1 MMSVKINHND
11 ISSLQILRISQGEKT
26 KDVMSLWDKIK
37 DWFQSNKREKAL
49 KTVENIVYQDLFDDK
64 NHFKM
69 LYHVLMLKTM
79 ASDAYKERI
88 KIDINDNDKNITIS
102 IDNYNISIT
111 DIDNEQLNKMST
123 IINAFNRHSSIFSNE
138 IALKCLYEKLDKNEL
153 NDQIFAELYIEL
165 DNKIRSG
172 EIDLKL
178 NKSNFNQVNF
188 SAIRQLVSKAIEN
201 DNTNLDTE
209 NDNANLEN
217 DNINLENDNINLE
230 NDNINLEND
239 NVNLENDNINLEN
252 DNVNLENDNIN
263 LENDNVNLENDNVN
277 LENDNVNLENDNVNL
292 ENDNVNL
299 ENDNINLENDNINLE
314 NDNANL
320 NIKKALIKDINR
332 NTYIINGE
340 EIKSKDQDE
349 AMKEFETLTKDI
361 SEENK
366 KAIYY
371 LLNQEGITLI
381 KSYNDSF
388 DYYTLT
394 TSFSMSNV
402 VKQEQIYSI
411 KTLSDDLI
419 ELKIKF
425 FKKSSDKINLAIP
438 LAQPFESKLYNFIYD
453 MVAINNNIEITY
465 DKILNEKM
473 KEIIK
478 QLNNKKPRLGELFSH
493 LLSRNKIIKEDSV
506 DITLKLNK
514 GQLVSL
520 GGECSYN
527 FY

>member
-1 MMSVKINHND
+1 MSVKINHND
-11 ISSLQILRISQGEKT
+11 ISNSQILRISQGEKT

-49 KTVENIVYQDLFDDK
+49 KTVENIVCQDLFDDK

-88 KIDINDNDKNITIS
+88 KINTNDNDKNITIS

-123 IINAFNRHSSIFSNE
+123 IINAFNRHSLIFSNE

-217 DNINLENDNINLE
+217 DNINLENDNANLE
-230 NDNINLEND
+230 NDNANLEND
-239 NVNLENDNINLEN
+239 NANLENDNANLEN
-252 DNVNLENDNIN
+252 DNANLENDNAN
-263 LENDNVNLENDNVN
+263 LENDNANLENDNA
-277 LENDNVNLENDNVNL
+277 
-292 ENDNVNL
+292 
-299 ENDNINLENDNINLE
+299 NLE

-394 TSFSMSNV
+394 TSFSSNDV

-425 FKKSSDKINLAIP
+425 FKKSSDKINLDIP

-473 KEIIK
+473 NEIIK

>member
-49 KTVENIVYQDLFDDK
+49 KIVENIVVEEKFDDK
-64 NHFKM
+64 NNFKM

-79 ASDAYKERI
+79 ASDAYKE
-88 KIDINDNDKNITIS
+88 NITINIKDNLS
-102 IDNYNISIT
+102 NPNNKDITILIDNYNIFIK
-111 DIDNEQLNKMST
+111 DIDNEQINKMST
-123 IINAFNRHSSIFSNE
+123 MINIFNRHSSIFSNE

-153 NDQIFAELYIEL
+153 NDQLFAELYIEL

-172 EIDLKL
+172 EIDIKL

-188 SAIRQLVSKAIEN
+188 SAIELLVSKAIEN
-201 DNTNLDTE
+201 SDISLDTE
-209 NDNANLEN
+209 NSDISLDTENSDISLDTENSDISLDTENSNISLET
-217 DNINLENDNINLE
+217 ENG
-230 NDNINLEND
+230 
-239 NVNLENDNINLEN
+239 
-252 DNVNLENDNIN
+252 
-263 LENDNVNLENDNVN
+263 
-277 LENDNVNLENDNVNL
+277 
-292 ENDNVNL
+292 
-299 ENDNINLENDNINLE
+299 
-314 NDNANL
+314 NANL
-320 NIKKALIKDINR
+320 NIKKALMKDINR

-340 EIKSKDQDE
+340 EIKSKNQNE
-349 AMKEFETLTKDI
+349 AMKEFETLIKDI
-361 SEENK
+361 SEKNK

-381 KSYNDSF
+381 KSYNNAF

-394 TSFSMSNV
+394 TSFSSNDV

-411 KTLSDDLI
+411 KTLSNDLI
-419 ELKIKF
+419 ELKINF
-425 FKKSSDKINLAIP
+425 FKKSSDKINRDIP

-453 MVAINNNIEITY
+453 MVAINNNIERTD
-465 DKILNEKM
+465 DKSLNEKM
-473 KEIIK
+473 NEIKK
-478 QLNNKKPRLGELFSH
+478 QLNNKEPRLGEQFFD
-493 LLSRNKIIKEDSV
+493 LLARNKIIKEDSV
-506 DITLKLNK
+506 DITLRLNN

-520 GGECSYN
+520 GGECSYK

>member
-11 ISSLQILRISQGEKT
+11 ISNSQILRISQGEKT

-49 KTVENIVYQDLFDDK
+49 KTVENIVCQDLFDDK

-88 KIDINDNDKNITIS
+88 KINTNDNDKNITIS

-123 IINAFNRHSSIFSNE
+123 IINAFNRHSLIFSNE

-217 DNINLENDNINLE
+217 DNANLENDNA
-230 NDNINLEND
+230 
-239 NVNLENDNINLEN
+239 
-252 DNVNLENDNIN
+252 
-263 LENDNVNLENDNVN
+263 
-277 LENDNVNLENDNVNL
+277 
-292 ENDNVNL
+292 
-299 ENDNINLENDNINLE
+299 NLE

-349 AMKEFETLTKDI
+349 AMEEFETLTKDI

-394 TSFSMSNV
+394 TSFSSNDV

-425 FKKSSDKINLAIP
+425 FKKSSDKINLDIP

-473 KEIIK
+473 NEIIK

>member
-49 KTVENIVYQDLFDDK
+49 KIVENIVYQDLFDDK

-88 KIDINDNDKNITIS
+88 KIDINDKNITIS

-201 DNTNLDTE
+201 DNTNLE
-209 NDNANLEN
+209 NDNT
-217 DNINLENDNINLE
+217 
-230 NDNINLEND
+230 
-239 NVNLENDNINLEN
+239 
-252 DNVNLENDNIN
+252 
-263 LENDNVNLENDNVN
+263 
-277 LENDNVNLENDNVNL
+277 
-292 ENDNVNL
+292 
-299 ENDNINLENDNINLE
+299 
-314 NDNANL
+314 NL

-332 NTYIINGE
+332 NTYIFNGK

-361 SEENK
+361 SEKNK

-371 LLNQEGITLI
+371 LLNQEGINLI

-388 DYYTLT
+388 D
-394 TSFSMSNV
+394 
-402 VKQEQIYSI
+402 
-411 KTLSDDLI
+411 
-419 ELKIKF
+419 
-425 FKKSSDKINLAIP
+425 
-438 LAQPFESKLYNFIYD
+438 
-453 MVAINNNIEITY
+453 
-465 DKILNEKM
+465 
-473 KEIIK
+473 
-478 QLNNKKPRLGELFSH
+478 
-493 LLSRNKIIKEDSV
+493 
-506 DITLKLNK
+506 
-514 GQLVSL
+514 
-520 GGECSYN
+520 
-527 FY
+527 

>member
-1 MMSVKINHND
+1 MMNVKINHND
-11 ISSLQILRISQGEKT
+11 ISNSQILRISQGEKT

-49 KTVENIVYQDLFDDK
+49 KIVENIVVEEKFDDK
-64 NHFKM
+64 NNFKM

-88 KIDINDNDKNITIS
+88 KININDKNITIS

-123 IINAFNRHSSIFSNE
+123 IINIFNRHPSIFSNE

-153 NDQIFAELYIEL
+153 NDQLFAELYIEL

-178 NKSNFNQVNF
+178 NKSNFNQVDF
-188 SAIRQLVSKAIEN
+188 SAISQLVSKAIEM
-201 DNTNLDTE
+201 DNTNLK
-209 NDNANLEN
+209 
-217 DNINLENDNINLE
+217 
-230 NDNINLEND
+230 
-239 NVNLENDNINLEN
+239 NV
-252 DNVNLENDNIN
+252 
-263 LENDNVNLENDNVN
+263 
-277 LENDNVNLENDNVNL
+277 
-292 ENDNVNL
+292 
-299 ENDNINLENDNINLE
+299 
-314 NDNANL
+314 
-320 NIKKALIKDINR
+320 LIKDINR
-332 NTYIINGE
+332 NTYIFNGK
-340 EIKSKDQDE
+340 EIKSKDQNE
-349 AMKEFETLTKDI
+349 AMEEFETLTKDI

-381 KSYNDSF
+381 KSYNDAY

-394 TSFSMSNV
+394 TSFSSNDV

-411 KTLSDDLI
+411 KTLSDNLI
-419 ELKIKF
+419 EVKINF
-425 FKKSSDKINLAIP
+425 FKKSGDKINQNIP

-453 MVAINNNIEITY
+453 MVAINNNIERTD
-465 DKILNEKM
+465 DKSLNEKM
-473 KEIIK
+473 NEIKK
-478 QLNNKKPRLGELFSH
+478 QLNNKESRLGELFFN
-493 LLSRNKIIKEDSV
+493 LLDRYKIIKEDSV

-520 GGECSYN
+520 GGECSYK

>member
-1 MMSVKINHND
+1 MMNVKINHND

-49 KTVENIVYQDLFDDK
+49 KIVENIVVEEKFDDK
-64 NHFKM
+64 NNFKM

-88 KIDINDNDKNITIS
+88 KINTNDNDKNITIS

-123 IINAFNRHSSIFSNE
+123 IINAFNRHSLIFSNE

-217 DNINLENDNINLE
+217 DNANLENDNANLE
-230 NDNINLEND
+230 NDNANLEND
-239 NVNLENDNINLEN
+239 NANLENDNANLEN
-252 DNVNLENDNIN
+252 DNA
-263 LENDNVNLENDNVN
+263 
-277 LENDNVNLENDNVNL
+277 
-292 ENDNVNL
+292 
-299 ENDNINLENDNINLE
+299 NLE

-332 NTYIINGE
+332 NTYIFNGK

-349 AMKEFETLTKDI
+349 AMEEFETLTKDI
-361 SEENK
+361 SEKNK

-425 FKKSSDKINLAIP
+425 FKKSSDKINLDIP

-473 KEIIK
+473 NEIIK

>member
-49 KTVENIVYQDLFDDK
+49 KIVENIVYQDLFDDK

-239 NVNLENDNINLEN
+239 NINLEN
-252 DNVNLENDNIN
+252 DNTNLENDNT
-263 LENDNVNLENDNVN
+263 
-277 LENDNVNLENDNVNL
+277 
-292 ENDNVNL
+292 
-299 ENDNINLENDNINLE
+299 
-314 NDNANL
+314 NL

-332 NTYIINGE
+332 NTYIFNGK

-361 SEENK
+361 SEKNK

-394 TSFSMSNV
+394 TSFSSNDV

-425 FKKSSDKINLAIP
+425 FKKSSDKINLDIP

-473 KEIIK
+473 NEIIK

>member
-49 KTVENIVYQDLFDDK
+49 KIVENIVYQDLFDDK

-88 KIDINDNDKNITIS
+88 KIDINDKNITIS

-201 DNTNLDTE
+201 DNTNLE
-209 NDNANLEN
+209 NDNT
-217 DNINLENDNINLE
+217 
-230 NDNINLEND
+230 
-239 NVNLENDNINLEN
+239 
-252 DNVNLENDNIN
+252 
-263 LENDNVNLENDNVN
+263 
-277 LENDNVNLENDNVNL
+277 
-292 ENDNVNL
+292 
-299 ENDNINLENDNINLE
+299 
-314 NDNANL
+314 NL
-320 NIKKALIKDINR
+320 NIKKALIKDINK
-332 NTYIINGE
+332 NTYIFNGK

-361 SEENK
+361 SEKNK

-425 FKKSSDKINLAIP
+425 FKKSSDKINLDIP

>member
-11 ISSLQILRISQGEKT
+11 ISNSQILRISQGEKT

-111 DIDNEQLNKMST
+111 DIDNEKLNKMST

-201 DNTNLDTE
+201 NNTNLDTE

-217 DNINLENDNINLE
+217 DNINLESDNT
-230 NDNINLEND
+230 
-239 NVNLENDNINLEN
+239 
-252 DNVNLENDNIN
+252 
-263 LENDNVNLENDNVN
+263 
-277 LENDNVNLENDNVNL
+277 
-292 ENDNVNL
+292 
-299 ENDNINLENDNINLE
+299 
-314 NDNANL
+314 NL

-332 NTYIINGE
+332 NTYIFNGK
-340 EIKSKDQDE
+340 EIKSKNQDE
-349 AMKEFETLTKDI
+349 AMEEFETLTKDI

-425 FKKSSDKINLAIP
+425 FKKSSDKINLDIP

>member
-49 KTVENIVYQDLFDDK
+49 KIVENIVYQDLFDDK

-201 DNTNLDTE
+201 DNTNLE
-209 NDNANLEN
+209 NDNTNLEN
-217 DNINLENDNINLE
+217 DNTNLENDNTNLE
-230 NDNINLEND
+230 NDNT
-239 NVNLENDNINLEN
+239 
-252 DNVNLENDNIN
+252 
-263 LENDNVNLENDNVN
+263 
-277 LENDNVNLENDNVNL
+277 
-292 ENDNVNL
+292 
-299 ENDNINLENDNINLE
+299 
-314 NDNANL
+314 NL

-332 NTYIINGE
+332 NTYIFNGK

-361 SEENK
+361 SEKNK

-394 TSFSMSNV
+394 TSFSSNDV

-425 FKKSSDKINLAIP
+425 FKKSSDKINLDIP

-473 KEIIK
+473 NEIIK

>member
-1 MMSVKINHND
+1 MMNVKINHND
-11 ISSLQILRISQGEKT
+11 ISNSQILRISQGEKT

-49 KTVENIVYQDLFDDK
+49 KIVENIVYQYLFDDK

-88 KIDINDNDKNITIS
+88 KININDKNITIS

-123 IINAFNRHSSIFSNE
+123 IINVFNRHPSIFSNE

-153 NDQIFAELYIEL
+153 NDQLFAELYIEL

-178 NKSNFNQVNF
+178 NKSNFNQVDF
-188 SAIRQLVSKAIEN
+188 SAISQLVSKAIEM
-201 DNTNLDTE
+201 DNTNLK
-209 NDNANLEN
+209 
-217 DNINLENDNINLE
+217 
-230 NDNINLEND
+230 
-239 NVNLENDNINLEN
+239 NV
-252 DNVNLENDNIN
+252 
-263 LENDNVNLENDNVN
+263 
-277 LENDNVNLENDNVNL
+277 
-292 ENDNVNL
+292 
-299 ENDNINLENDNINLE
+299 
-314 NDNANL
+314 
-320 NIKKALIKDINR
+320 LIKDINR
-332 NTYIINGE
+332 NTYIFNGE
-340 EIKSKDQDE
+340 EIKSKDQNE
-349 AMKEFETLTKDI
+349 AMEEFETLTKDI

-381 KSYNDSF
+381 KSYNDAY

-394 TSFSMSNV
+394 TSFSSNDV

-411 KTLSDDLI
+411 KTLSDNLI
-419 ELKIKF
+419 EVKINF
-425 FKKSSDKINLAIP
+425 FKKSGDKINQNIP

-453 MVAINNNIEITY
+453 MVAINNNIERTD
-465 DKILNEKM
+465 DKSLNEKM
-473 KEIIK
+473 NEIKK
-478 QLNNKKPRLGELFSH
+478 QLNNKESRLGELFFN
-493 LLSRNKIIKEDSV
+493 LLDRYKIIKEDSV

-520 GGECSYN
+520 GGECSYK

>member
-1 MMSVKINHND
+1 MSVKINHND
-11 ISSLQILRISQGEKT
+11 ISNSQILRISQGEKT

-88 KIDINDNDKNITIS
+88 KIDINDNDRNITIS

-217 DNINLENDNINLE
+217 DNINLENDNT
-230 NDNINLEND
+230 
-239 NVNLENDNINLEN
+239 
-252 DNVNLENDNIN
+252 
-263 LENDNVNLENDNVN
+263 
-277 LENDNVNLENDNVNL
+277 
-292 ENDNVNL
+292 
-299 ENDNINLENDNINLE
+299 
-314 NDNANL
+314 NL

-332 NTYIINGE
+332 NTYIFNGK
-340 EIKSKDQDE
+340 EIKSKNQDE
-349 AMKEFETLTKDI
+349 AMEEFETLTKDI

-425 FKKSSDKINLAIP
+425 FKKSSDKINLDIP

>member
-1 MMSVKINHND
+1 MSVKINHND
-11 ISSLQILRISQGEKT
+11 ISNSQILRISQGEKT

-88 KIDINDNDKNITIS
+88 KIDINDNDRNITIS

-217 DNINLENDNINLE
+217 DNT
-230 NDNINLEND
+230 
-239 NVNLENDNINLEN
+239 
-252 DNVNLENDNIN
+252 
-263 LENDNVNLENDNVN
+263 
-277 LENDNVNLENDNVNL
+277 
-292 ENDNVNL
+292 
-299 ENDNINLENDNINLE
+299 
-314 NDNANL
+314 NL

-332 NTYIINGE
+332 NTYIFNGK
-340 EIKSKDQDE
+340 EIKSKNQDE
-349 AMKEFETLTKDI
+349 AMEEFETLTKDI

-425 FKKSSDKINLAIP
+425 FKKSSDKINLDIP

>member
-1 MMSVKINHND
+1 MMNVKINHND

-37 DWFQSNKREKAL
+37 DWFQSSKREKAL
-49 KTVENIVYQDLFDDK
+49 KIVENIVVEEKFDDK
-64 NHFKM
+64 NNFKM

-88 KIDINDNDKNITIS
+88 KINTNDNDKNITIS

-123 IINAFNRHSSIFSNE
+123 IINAFNRHSLIFSNE

-217 DNINLENDNINLE
+217 DNINLENDNANLE
-230 NDNINLEND
+230 NDNANLEND
-239 NVNLENDNINLEN
+239 NANLENDNANLEN
-252 DNVNLENDNIN
+252 DNA
-263 LENDNVNLENDNVN
+263 
-277 LENDNVNLENDNVNL
+277 
-292 ENDNVNL
+292 
-299 ENDNINLENDNINLE
+299 NLE

-332 NTYIINGE
+332 NTYIFNGK

-349 AMKEFETLTKDI
+349 AMEEFETLTKDI
-361 SEENK
+361 SEKNK

-425 FKKSSDKINLAIP
+425 FKKSSDKINLDIP

-473 KEIIK
+473 NEIIK

-520 GGECSYN
+520 GGECSYK

>member
-230 NDNINLEND
+230 NDNTNLEND
-239 NVNLENDNINLEN
+239 NTNLENDNTNLEN
-252 DNVNLENDNIN
+252 DNTNLENDNT
-263 LENDNVNLENDNVN
+263 
-277 LENDNVNLENDNVNL
+277 
-292 ENDNVNL
+292 
-299 ENDNINLENDNINLE
+299 
-314 NDNANL
+314 NL

-332 NTYIINGE
+332 NTYIFNGK

-361 SEENK
+361 SEKNK

-425 FKKSSDKINLAIP
+425 FKKSSDKINLDIP

-478 QLNNKKPRLGELFSH
+478 QLDNKKPRLGELFSH

>member
-1 MMSVKINHND
+1 MSVKINHND
-11 ISSLQILRISQGEKT
+11 ISNSQILRISQGEKT

-49 KTVENIVYQDLFDDK
+49 KTVENIVCQDLFDDK

-88 KIDINDNDKNITIS
+88 KINTNDNDKNITIS

-123 IINAFNRHSSIFSNE
+123 IINAFNRHSLIFSNE

-201 DNTNLDTE
+201 DN
-209 NDNANLEN
+209 ANLEN
-217 DNINLENDNINLE
+217 DNINLENDNANLE
-230 NDNINLEND
+230 NDNANLEND
-239 NVNLENDNINLEN
+239 NA
-252 DNVNLENDNIN
+252 
-263 LENDNVNLENDNVN
+263 
-277 LENDNVNLENDNVNL
+277 
-292 ENDNVNL
+292 
-299 ENDNINLENDNINLE
+299 NLE

-394 TSFSMSNV
+394 TSFSSNDV

-425 FKKSSDKINLAIP
+425 FKKSSDKINLDIP

-473 KEIIK
+473 NEIIK

>member
-11 ISSLQILRISQGEKT
+11 ISNSQILRISQGEKT

-37 DWFQSNKREKAL
+37 DWFQSSKREKAL

-88 KIDINDNDKNITIS
+88 KIDINDNDNDKNITIS

-138 IALKCLYEKLDKNEL
+138 IALKYLYEKLDKNEL

-209 NDNANLEN
+209 NDN
-217 DNINLENDNINLE
+217 
-230 NDNINLEND
+230 
-239 NVNLENDNINLEN
+239 
-252 DNVNLENDNIN
+252 
-263 LENDNVNLENDNVN
+263 
-277 LENDNVNLENDNVNL
+277 
-292 ENDNVNL
+292 
-299 ENDNINLENDNINLE
+299 INLE

-332 NTYIINGE
+332 NTYIFNGK

-349 AMKEFETLTKDI
+349 AMEEFETLTKDI

-425 FKKSSDKINLAIP
+425 FKKSSDKINLDIP

-453 MVAINNNIEITY
+453 MVAINNNIEITD

-473 KEIIK
+473 NEIIK
-478 QLNNKKPRLGELFSH
+478 QLNNKKPKLGELFSH

>member
-49 KTVENIVYQDLFDDK
+49 KIVENIVYQDLFDDK

-239 NVNLENDNINLEN
+239 NTNLENDNTNLEN
-252 DNVNLENDNIN
+252 DNTNLENDNT
-263 LENDNVNLENDNVN
+263 
-277 LENDNVNLENDNVNL
+277 
-292 ENDNVNL
+292 
-299 ENDNINLENDNINLE
+299 
-314 NDNANL
+314 NL

-332 NTYIINGE
+332 NTYIFNGK

-361 SEENK
+361 SEKNK

-425 FKKSSDKINLAIP
+425 FKKSSDKINLDIP

-453 MVAINNNIEITY
+453 MIAINNNIEITY

>member
-1 MMSVKINHND
+1 MSVKINHND
-11 ISSLQILRISQGEKT
+11 ISNSQILRISQGEKT

-88 KIDINDNDKNITIS
+88 KIDINDRNITIS

-201 DNTNLDTE
+201 S
-209 NDNANLEN
+209 
-217 DNINLENDNINLE
+217 
-230 NDNINLEND
+230 
-239 NVNLENDNINLEN
+239 NVNLETEN
-252 DNVNLENDNIN
+252 SNT
-263 LENDNVNLENDNVN
+263 
-277 LENDNVNLENDNVNL
+277 
-292 ENDNVNL
+292 
-299 ENDNINLENDNINLE
+299 
-314 NDNANL
+314 NL
-320 NIKKALIKDINR
+320 NIKNALIKDINR
-332 NTYIINGE
+332 NTYIFNGE
-340 EIKSKDQDE
+340 KIKSKDQNE
-349 AMKEFETLTKDI
+349 AMEEFETLTKDI

-425 FKKSSDKINLAIP
+425 FKKSSDKINLDIP

-473 KEIIK
+473 NEIIK

-493 LLSRNKIIKEDSV
+493 LLSRNKIIKER
-506 DITLKLNK
+506 
-514 GQLVSL
+514 QR
-520 GGECSYN
+520 
-527 FY
+527 

>member
-49 KTVENIVYQDLFDDK
+49 KIVENIVYQDLFDDK

-88 KIDINDNDKNITIS
+88 KINTNDNDKNITIS

-111 DIDNEQLNKMST
+111 DIDNEQLNKMSK
-123 IINAFNRHSSIFSNE
+123 IINVFNRHSSIFSNE
-138 IALKCLYEKLDKNEL
+138 VALKCLYEKLDKNEL

-217 DNINLENDNINLE
+217 DNA
-230 NDNINLEND
+230 
-239 NVNLENDNINLEN
+239 
-252 DNVNLENDNIN
+252 
-263 LENDNVNLENDNVN
+263 
-277 LENDNVNLENDNVNL
+277 
-292 ENDNVNL
+292 
-299 ENDNINLENDNINLE
+299 NLE

-332 NTYIINGE
+332 NTYIFNGK

-349 AMKEFETLTKDI
+349 AMEEFETLTKDI
-361 SEENK
+361 SEKNK

-381 KSYNDSF
+381 KSYNNAF

-394 TSFSMSNV
+394 TSFSSNDV

-411 KTLSDDLI
+411 KTLSDNLI

-425 FKKSSDKINLAIP
+425 FKKSSDKINLNIP

-478 QLNNKKPRLGELFSH
+478 QLNNKEPRLGEQFFD
-493 LLSRNKIIKEDSV
+493 LLARNKIIKEDSV
-506 DITLKLNK
+506 DITLRLNN

-520 GGECSYN
+520 GGECSYK

>member
-49 KTVENIVYQDLFDDK
+49 KIVENIVVEEKFDDK
-64 NHFKM
+64 NNFKM

-88 KIDINDNDKNITIS
+88 KINTNDNDKNITIS

-123 IINAFNRHSSIFSNE
+123 IINAFNRHSLIFSNE

-217 DNINLENDNINLE
+217 DNINLESDNT
-230 NDNINLEND
+230 
-239 NVNLENDNINLEN
+239 
-252 DNVNLENDNIN
+252 
-263 LENDNVNLENDNVN
+263 
-277 LENDNVNLENDNVNL
+277 
-292 ENDNVNL
+292 
-299 ENDNINLENDNINLE
+299 
-314 NDNANL
+314 NL

-332 NTYIINGE
+332 NTYIFNGK

-349 AMKEFETLTKDI
+349 AMEEFETLTKDI
-361 SEENK
+361 SEKNK

-425 FKKSSDKINLAIP
+425 FKKSSDKINLNIP

-473 KEIIK
+473 NEIIK

>member
-49 KTVENIVYQDLFDDK
+49 KIVENIVVEEKFDDK
-64 NHFKM
+64 NNFKM

-88 KIDINDNDKNITIS
+88 KINTNDNDKNITIS

-111 DIDNEQLNKMST
+111 DIDNEKLNKMST
-123 IINAFNRHSSIFSNE
+123 IINAFNRHSLIFSNE

-217 DNINLENDNINLE
+217 DNINLESDNT
-230 NDNINLEND
+230 
-239 NVNLENDNINLEN
+239 
-252 DNVNLENDNIN
+252 
-263 LENDNVNLENDNVN
+263 
-277 LENDNVNLENDNVNL
+277 
-292 ENDNVNL
+292 
-299 ENDNINLENDNINLE
+299 
-314 NDNANL
+314 NL

-332 NTYIINGE
+332 NTYIFNGK
-340 EIKSKDQDE
+340 EIKSKNQDE
-349 AMKEFETLTKDI
+349 AMEEFETLTKDI
-361 SEENK
+361 SEKNK

-425 FKKSSDKINLAIP
+425 FKKSSDKINLDIP

-473 KEIIK
+473 NEIIK

>member
-11 ISSLQILRISQGEKT
+11 ISNSQILRISQGEKT

-111 DIDNEQLNKMST
+111 DIDNEKLNKMST

-217 DNINLENDNINLE
+217 DNINLESDNT
-230 NDNINLEND
+230 
-239 NVNLENDNINLEN
+239 
-252 DNVNLENDNIN
+252 
-263 LENDNVNLENDNVN
+263 
-277 LENDNVNLENDNVNL
+277 
-292 ENDNVNL
+292 
-299 ENDNINLENDNINLE
+299 
-314 NDNANL
+314 NL

-332 NTYIINGE
+332 NTYIFNGK
-340 EIKSKDQDE
+340 EIKSKNQDE
-349 AMKEFETLTKDI
+349 AMEEFETLTKDI

-425 FKKSSDKINLAIP
+425 FKKSSDKINLDIP

>member
-11 ISSLQILRISQGEKT
+11 ISNSQILRISQGEKT

-49 KTVENIVYQDLFDDK
+49 KTVENIVCQDLFDDK

-88 KIDINDNDKNITIS
+88 KINTNDNDKNITIS

-123 IINAFNRHSSIFSNE
+123 IINAFNRHSLIFSNE

-217 DNINLENDNINLE
+217 DNINLENDNANLE
-230 NDNINLEND
+230 NDNA
-239 NVNLENDNINLEN
+239 
-252 DNVNLENDNIN
+252 
-263 LENDNVNLENDNVN
+263 
-277 LENDNVNLENDNVNL
+277 
-292 ENDNVNL
+292 
-299 ENDNINLENDNINLE
+299 NLE

-349 AMKEFETLTKDI
+349 AMEEFETLTKDI

-394 TSFSMSNV
+394 TSFSSNDV

-425 FKKSSDKINLAIP
+425 FKKSSDKINLDIP

-473 KEIIK
+473 NEIIK

>member
-11 ISSLQILRISQGEKT
+11 ISNSQILRISQGEKT

-49 KTVENIVYQDLFDDK
+49 KTVENIVCQDLFDDK

-88 KIDINDNDKNITIS
+88 KINTNDNDKNITIS

-123 IINAFNRHSSIFSNE
+123 IINAFNRHSLIFSNE

-217 DNINLENDNINLE
+217 DNANLENDNINLE
-230 NDNINLEND
+230 NDNANLEND
-239 NVNLENDNINLEN
+239 NANLENDNANLEN
-252 DNVNLENDNIN
+252 DNA
-263 LENDNVNLENDNVN
+263 
-277 LENDNVNLENDNVNL
+277 
-292 ENDNVNL
+292 
-299 ENDNINLENDNINLE
+299 NLE

-394 TSFSMSNV
+394 TSFSSNDV

-425 FKKSSDKINLAIP
+425 FKKSSDKINLDIP

-473 KEIIK
+473 NEIIK

>member
-1 MMSVKINHND
+1 MSVKINHND

-49 KTVENIVYQDLFDDK
+49 KIVENIVVEEKFDDK
-64 NHFKM
+64 NNFKM

-88 KIDINDNDKNITIS
+88 KINTNDNDKNITIS

-123 IINAFNRHSSIFSNE
+123 IINAFNRHSLIFSNE

-217 DNINLENDNINLE
+217 DNANLENDNINLE
-230 NDNINLEND
+230 NDNANLEND
-239 NVNLENDNINLEN
+239 NANLENDNA
-252 DNVNLENDNIN
+252 
-263 LENDNVNLENDNVN
+263 
-277 LENDNVNLENDNVNL
+277 
-292 ENDNVNL
+292 
-299 ENDNINLENDNINLE
+299 NLE

-332 NTYIINGE
+332 NTYIFNGK

-349 AMKEFETLTKDI
+349 AMEEFETLTKDI
-361 SEENK
+361 SEKNK

-425 FKKSSDKINLAIP
+425 FKKSSDKINLDIP

-473 KEIIK
+473 NEIIK

-520 GGECSYN
+520 GGKCSYN

>member
-1 MMSVKINHND
+1 MMNVKINHND
-11 ISSLQILRISQGEKT
+11 ISNSQILRISQGEKT

-49 KTVENIVYQDLFDDK
+49 KIVENIVYQDLFDDK

-88 KIDINDNDKNITIS
+88 KININDKNITIS

-123 IINAFNRHSSIFSNE
+123 IINIFNRHPSIFSNE

-153 NDQIFAELYIEL
+153 NDQLFAELYIEL

-188 SAIRQLVSKAIEN
+188 SAISQLVSKAIEM
-201 DNTNLDTE
+201 DNTNLK
-209 NDNANLEN
+209 
-217 DNINLENDNINLE
+217 
-230 NDNINLEND
+230 
-239 NVNLENDNINLEN
+239 NV
-252 DNVNLENDNIN
+252 
-263 LENDNVNLENDNVN
+263 
-277 LENDNVNLENDNVNL
+277 
-292 ENDNVNL
+292 
-299 ENDNINLENDNINLE
+299 
-314 NDNANL
+314 
-320 NIKKALIKDINR
+320 LIKDINR
-332 NTYIINGE
+332 NTYIFNGE
-340 EIKSKDQDE
+340 KIKSKDQNE
-349 AMKEFETLTKDI
+349 AMEEFETLTKDI

-381 KSYNDSF
+381 KSYNDAY

-394 TSFSMSNV
+394 TSFSSNDV
-402 VKQEQIYSI
+402 FKQEQIYSI

-419 ELKIKF
+419 EVKINF
-425 FKKSSDKINLAIP
+425 FKKSGDKINQNIP

-453 MVAINNNIEITY
+453 MVAINNNIERTD
-465 DKILNEKM
+465 DKSLNEKM
-473 KEIIK
+473 NEIKK
-478 QLNNKKPRLGELFSH
+478 QLNNKESRLGELFFN
-493 LLSRNKIIKEDSV
+493 LLDRYKIIKEDSV

-520 GGECSYN
+520 GGECSYK

>member
-11 ISSLQILRISQGEKT
+11 ISNSQILRISQGEKT

-111 DIDNEQLNKMST
+111 DIDNEKLNKMST

-217 DNINLENDNINLE
+217 DNINLESDNT
-230 NDNINLEND
+230 
-239 NVNLENDNINLEN
+239 
-252 DNVNLENDNIN
+252 
-263 LENDNVNLENDNVN
+263 
-277 LENDNVNLENDNVNL
+277 
-292 ENDNVNL
+292 
-299 ENDNINLENDNINLE
+299 
-314 NDNANL
+314 NL

-332 NTYIINGE
+332 NTYIFNGK
-340 EIKSKDQDE
+340 EIKSKNQDE
-349 AMKEFETLTKDI
+349 AMEEFETLTKDI

-425 FKKSSDKINLAIP
+425 FKKSSDKINLDIP

-514 GQLVSL
+514 GQLISL

>member
-11 ISSLQILRISQGEKT
+11 ISNSQILRISQGEKT

-111 DIDNEQLNKMST
+111 DIDNEKLNKMST

-138 IALKCLYEKLDKNEL
+138 IALKCIYEKLDKNEL

-217 DNINLENDNINLE
+217 DNINLESDNT
-230 NDNINLEND
+230 
-239 NVNLENDNINLEN
+239 
-252 DNVNLENDNIN
+252 
-263 LENDNVNLENDNVN
+263 
-277 LENDNVNLENDNVNL
+277 
-292 ENDNVNL
+292 
-299 ENDNINLENDNINLE
+299 
-314 NDNANL
+314 NL

-332 NTYIINGE
+332 NTYIFNGK
-340 EIKSKDQDE
+340 EIKSKNQDE
-349 AMKEFETLTKDI
+349 AMEEFETLTKDI

-425 FKKSSDKINLAIP
+425 FKKSSDKINLDIP

>member
-11 ISSLQILRISQGEKT
+11 ISNSQILRISQGEKT

-111 DIDNEQLNKMST
+111 DIDNEKLNKMST

-217 DNINLENDNINLE
+217 DNINLESDNT
-230 NDNINLEND
+230 
-239 NVNLENDNINLEN
+239 
-252 DNVNLENDNIN
+252 
-263 LENDNVNLENDNVN
+263 
-277 LENDNVNLENDNVNL
+277 
-292 ENDNVNL
+292 
-299 ENDNINLENDNINLE
+299 
-314 NDNANL
+314 NL

-332 NTYIINGE
+332 NTYIFNGK
-340 EIKSKDQDE
+340 EIKSKNQDE
-349 AMKEFETLTKDI
+349 AMEEFETLTKDI

-425 FKKSSDKINLAIP
+425 FKKSSDKINLDIP

-473 KEIIK
+473 NEIIK
-478 QLNNKKPRLGELFSH
+478 QLNNKNQG
-493 LLSRNKIIKEDSV
+493 
-506 DITLKLNK
+506 
-514 GQLVSL
+514 
-520 GGECSYN
+520 
-527 FY
+527 

>member
-1 MMSVKINHND
+1 MIRIKINHNN
-11 ISSLQILRISQGEKT
+11 ITNSQTLRISQGEKT

-111 DIDNEQLNKMST
+111 DIDNEKLNKMST

-217 DNINLENDNINLE
+217 DNINLESDNT
-230 NDNINLEND
+230 
-239 NVNLENDNINLEN
+239 
-252 DNVNLENDNIN
+252 
-263 LENDNVNLENDNVN
+263 
-277 LENDNVNLENDNVNL
+277 
-292 ENDNVNL
+292 
-299 ENDNINLENDNINLE
+299 
-314 NDNANL
+314 NL

-332 NTYIINGE
+332 NTYIFNGK
-340 EIKSKDQDE
+340 EIKSKNQDE
-349 AMKEFETLTKDI
+349 AMEEFETLTKDI

-425 FKKSSDKINLAIP
+425 FKKSSDKINLDIP

>member
-11 ISSLQILRISQGEKT
+11 ISNSQILRISQGEKT

-111 DIDNEQLNKMST
+111 DIDNEKLNKMST

-217 DNINLENDNINLE
+217 DNINLESDNT
-230 NDNINLEND
+230 
-239 NVNLENDNINLEN
+239 
-252 DNVNLENDNIN
+252 
-263 LENDNVNLENDNVN
+263 
-277 LENDNVNLENDNVNL
+277 
-292 ENDNVNL
+292 
-299 ENDNINLENDNINLE
+299 
-314 NDNANL
+314 NL

-332 NTYIINGE
+332 NTYIFNGK
-340 EIKSKDQDE
+340 EIKSKNQDE
-349 AMKEFETLTKDI
+349 AMEEFETLTKDI

-425 FKKSSDKINLAIP
+425 FKKSSDKINLDIP

-520 GGECSYN
+520 GGECSYS

>member
-11 ISSLQILRISQGEKT
+11 ISNSQILRISQGEKT

-111 DIDNEQLNKMST
+111 DIDNEKLNKMST

-217 DNINLENDNINLE
+217 DNINLESDNT
-230 NDNINLEND
+230 
-239 NVNLENDNINLEN
+239 
-252 DNVNLENDNIN
+252 
-263 LENDNVNLENDNVN
+263 
-277 LENDNVNLENDNVNL
+277 
-292 ENDNVNL
+292 
-299 ENDNINLENDNINLE
+299 
-314 NDNANL
+314 NL

-332 NTYIINGE
+332 NTYIFNGK
-340 EIKSKDQDE
+340 EIKSKNQDE
-349 AMKEFETLTKDI
+349 AMEEFETLTKDI

-419 ELKIKF
+419 ELKIKI
-425 FKKSSDKINLAIP
+425 FKKSSDKINLDIP

>member
-49 KTVENIVYQDLFDDK
+49 KIVGNIVYQDLFDDK

-217 DNINLENDNINLE
+217 DNANLENDNANLENDNINLENDNINLE

-239 NVNLENDNINLEN
+239 NTNLENDNT
-252 DNVNLENDNIN
+252 
-263 LENDNVNLENDNVN
+263 
-277 LENDNVNLENDNVNL
+277 
-292 ENDNVNL
+292 
-299 ENDNINLENDNINLE
+299 
-314 NDNANL
+314 NL

-332 NTYIINGE
+332 NTYIFNGK

-361 SEENK
+361 SEKNK

-425 FKKSSDKINLAIP
+425 FKKSSDKINLDIP

-453 MVAINNNIEITY
+453 MIAINNNIEITY

>member
-1 MMSVKINHND
+1 MNVKINHND
-11 ISSLQILRISQGEKT
+11 ISNSQILRISQGEKT

-88 KIDINDNDKNITIS
+88 KINTNDINITIS

-123 IINAFNRHSSIFSNE
+123 IINIFNRHPSIFSNE

-153 NDQIFAELYIEL
+153 NDQLFAELYIEL

-178 NKSNFNQVNF
+178 NKSNFNQVDF
-188 SAIRQLVSKAIEN
+188 SAISQLVSKAIEM
-201 DNTNLDTE
+201 DNTNLK
-209 NDNANLEN
+209 
-217 DNINLENDNINLE
+217 
-230 NDNINLEND
+230 
-239 NVNLENDNINLEN
+239 NV
-252 DNVNLENDNIN
+252 
-263 LENDNVNLENDNVN
+263 
-277 LENDNVNLENDNVNL
+277 
-292 ENDNVNL
+292 
-299 ENDNINLENDNINLE
+299 
-314 NDNANL
+314 
-320 NIKKALIKDINR
+320 LIKDINR
-332 NTYIINGE
+332 NTYIFNGK
-340 EIKSKDQDE
+340 EIKSKDQNE
-349 AMKEFETLTKDI
+349 AMEEFETLTKDI

-381 KSYNDSF
+381 KSYNDAY

-394 TSFSMSNV
+394 TSFSSNDV

-411 KTLSDDLI
+411 KTLSDNLI
-419 ELKIKF
+419 EVKINF
-425 FKKSSDKINLAIP
+425 FKKSGDKINQNIP

-453 MVAINNNIEITY
+453 MVAINNNIERTD
-465 DKILNEKM
+465 DKSLNEKM
-473 KEIIK
+473 NEIKK
-478 QLNNKKPRLGELFSH
+478 QLNNKESRLGELFFN
-493 LLSRNKIIKEDSV
+493 LLDRYKIIKEDSV

-520 GGECSYN
+520 GGECSYK

>member
-11 ISSLQILRISQGEKT
+11 ISNSQILRISQGEKT

-49 KTVENIVYQDLFDDK
+49 KTVENIVCQDLFDDK

-88 KIDINDNDKNITIS
+88 KINTNDNDKNITIS

-123 IINAFNRHSSIFSNE
+123 IINAFNRHSLIFSNE

-217 DNINLENDNINLE
+217 DNINLENDNANLE
-230 NDNINLEND
+230 NDNANLEND
-239 NVNLENDNINLEN
+239 NANLENDNA
-252 DNVNLENDNIN
+252 
-263 LENDNVNLENDNVN
+263 
-277 LENDNVNLENDNVNL
+277 
-292 ENDNVNL
+292 
-299 ENDNINLENDNINLE
+299 NLE

-366 KAIYY
+366 KVIYY

-394 TSFSMSNV
+394 TSFSSNDV

-425 FKKSSDKINLAIP
+425 FKKSSDKINLDIP

-473 KEIIK
+473 NEIIK